1 MSALTSDCVHSVHT
15 LNVSPTDTTTP
26 AAGALPSGARDVLP
40 VEAAE
45 LRGVEDALR
54 GAFARYGYREVRT
67 PVVEYAHQLERAQ
80 SGGLDRAY
88 RLFDEA
94 GRVLVLRPDMTIP
107 VARLIATRLSEHPG
121 PIRVS
126 YTGSSFRV
134 PQPGKPVAS
143 EHRHAGAELVGA
155 DGPEADAEAVLLLW
169 EALRDAGLAGARI
182 GLGDVS
188 VTDAVLGGLQIP
200 VDVRTRLSKAAEDRD
215 LVAWRAEAAAVEMSA
230 PHQELLAGLP
240 AMRGHAEVLETVARV
255 VPEAAA
261 ACDRM
266 VRLLG
271 LLDQE
276 GLHDAVLVD
285 LGILR
290 DWSYY
295 SGLVI
300 EAYAAGAA
308 LPVAQGGRYDGLAA
322 RFGTPRPAVGFS
334 IELESLHRALA
345 GAVARSGLDF
355 GVVLVGGLDDRLAQA
370 AEIRSAGVPVIA
382 LSALDRRAD
391 ALAAAEGWRFVA
403 HPDGQAL
410 RIVDRADGTEFV
422 SMRPQEDLPSRR

>member
-1 MSALTSDCVHSVHT
+1 MSGSTSGCAHSARKSS
-15 LNVSPTDTTTP
+15 VSPTDPIQP

-45 LRGVEDALR
+45 LREVEDDLR
-54 GAFARYGYREVRT
+54 ATFARYGYREVRT
-67 PVVEYAHQLERAQ
+67 PVVEFAHQLERAD

-107 VARLIATRLSEHPG
+107 VARLIATRLPEHPG

-126 YTGSSFRV
+126 YTGPSFRV

-143 EHRHAGAELVGA
+143 EHRQAGAELVGA
-155 DGPEADAEAVLLLW
+155 HGPEADAEAVLLLW
-169 EALRDAGLAGARI
+169 DALRSAGLGHARI

-188 VTDAVLGGLQIP
+188 VTDAVLDGLGVP
-200 VDVRTRLSKAAEDRD
+200 ADARTRLARAAESRD
-215 LVAWRAEAAAVEMSA
+215 LVEWRTEASA
-230 PHQELLAGLP
+230 LEIGGPERDLLAGLP
-240 AMRGHAEVLETVARV
+240 AMRGHAEVLDEIAETV
-255 VPEAAA
+255 PAAA
-261 ACDRM
+261 PACERM
-266 VRLLG
+266 VRLLE

-290 DWSYY
+290 DWQYY

-300 EAYAAGAA
+300 EAYADGAA

-322 RFGTPRPAVGFS
+322 RFGTPRSAVGFT
-334 IELESLHRALA
+334 IELEFVHRALA
-345 GAVARSGLDF
+345 GARTRRPLDF
-355 GVVLVGGLDDRLAQA
+355 GLVLVGGLDALQAQA
-370 AEIRSAGVPVIA
+370 ADLRAGGIPVIA
-382 LSALDRRAD
+382 LATGDPRAE
-391 ALAAAEGWRFVA
+391 ALAAAEGWRFV
-403 HPDGQAL
+403 GQPEGSAL
-410 RIVDRADGTEFV
+410 RIVDRADGAVLV
-422 SMRPQEDLPSRR
+422 STTALEDLSSLR